1 MRLTAHAPI
10 PLFRPEVLA
19 ARKDRLHGD
28 VSLAVPLSWQ
38 AIGYLLFAALLIALI
53 FLVAA
58 PYSRVETVSGAVVFD
73 KGTAPIVPTRA
84 GVIVDLPVREGER
97 IAAGQLLAR
106 VRAEEDMAGGTAPD
120 RILDALQVQDQQLG
134 SQGALVL
141 TAAAAER
148 SRLAATIAGAQQEV
162 ATLDRQIAD
171 QQQLVALAENDFR
184 DAQGIAAKGFLS
196 RRDLA
201 GREASLLARR
211 QQLAQLQQAR
221 AAKLTALSEAS
232 RAITQANATAQSQA
246 VAVQSQRTKLAQEM
260 AQAEAAKGYSLT
272 SPVDGTVTALTAR
285 LGQPTSQGQSLMV
298 IMPAGARRRVELY
311 VPTSAAGFLAKGQE
325 VRLAID
331 AFPYQRFGTVT
342 ARIIDISSTAVPK
355 AGPNGAA
362 IPVYLV
368 TAELSRDTV
377 QALGRPQPLL
387 SGMTLTAR
395 IVTQKQSLFEWL
407 FEPLFAVARR

>member
-1 MRLTAHAPI
+1 MTVHAPI

-28 VSLAVPLSWQ
+28 ISLAVPLSWQ

-53 FLVAA
+53 FLVSA
-58 PYSRVETVSGAVVFD
+58 PYSRVETVSGAIVVD
-73 KGTAPIVPTRA
+73 KGTAPIVPTRG

-97 IAAGQLLAR
+97 VAAGQLLAR
-106 VRAEEDMAGGTAPD
+106 VRSEEDMAGGTAPD
-120 RILDALQVQDQQLG
+120 RILDTLQVQDRQLG

-148 SRLAATIAGAQQEV
+148 ARLAATIGGAEQEI

-171 QQQLVALAENDFR
+171 QQQLVGLAENDFR
-184 DAQGIAAKGFLS
+184 DAQGVAAKGFLS
-196 RRDLA
+196 RRDLE

-221 AAKLTALSEAS
+221 AAKIASLSEARRS
-232 RAITQANATAQSQA
+232 IAQANATAQSQA
-246 VAVQSQRTKLAQEM
+246 VAVQSQRTELAQEM
-260 AQAEAAKGYSLT
+260 AQVEATKGYSLT

-298 IMPAGARRRVELY
+298 VMPEGARQRVELY

-331 AFPYQRFGTVT
+331 AFPYQRFGTVA
-342 ARIIDISSTAVPK
+342 ARIGEVSSTAVPK
-355 AGPNGAA
+355 AGANGAA

-368 TAELSRDTV
+368 TAELTRDTV
-377 QALGRPQPLL
+377 QAFGRPQPLL